1 MMAALMEVLESGTAR
16 IRRSFTALV
25 RDKRGVAAVEFAFV
39 APLMFAMYFVTVEL
53 ALGIDSNKRVG
64 RIGSM
69 VADLVTQQQTM
80 SKSELEGIMRIGES
94 LIQPYNRT
102 KPTITVTAIQ
112 VTTDATPKVRVAWSR
127 MMANGAFTV
136 PYAKDSLTTLPEAI
150 RAPGTFVIRVE
161 SKLAYKPIITWAA
174 SQKDALGLASAF
186 DGISMHETYYLRPR
200 MSSDIPCTSC

>member
-1 MMAALMEVLESGTAR
+1 MAALKEVLALGAAR
-16 IRRSFTALV
+16 IRRSCRALMG
-25 RDKRGVAAVEFAFV
+25 DSRGVAAVEFALV

-80 SKSELEGIMRIGES
+80 SISELEAIMRIGES

-102 KPTITVTAIQ
+102 KPTITITAIE
-112 VTTDATPKVRVAWSR
+112 VTTDATPKVQVVWSR
-127 MMANGAFTV
+127 RMANEAFTT
-136 PYAKDSLTTLPEAI
+136 PHAKGTATTLPAAI
-150 RAPGTFVIRVE
+150 RTPGTFVIRVE
-161 SKLAYKPIITWAA
+161 SELAYKPIITWAA

-186 DGISMHETYYLRPR
+186 DGISMHEIYYLRPR